1 MPITCPILS
10 KTLVIADDARLA
22 AQASCVLAQPGTYL
36 PIIDGPRMMRP
47 DNHAEVIRRSNA
59 AARAKPDR
67 IILTGISDEA
77 HDAMIRGFA
86 VGLRGIMHRIIDA
99 TEIETLLHGKSSL
112 RGTPLAW
119 GHDRIGVGV
128 LKALRARSGI
138 VFSDEPPPI
147 EPVAPKTDHLV
158 VCEEGDELAQVIA
171 ANYAFSLGAG
181 LHLIPAID
189 DPAAEDILERFY
201 SVTDQQRTSPSAAL
215 EELKALLRSHCGN
228 IAIPAGGSL
237 TFVTRHLPYGF
248 AFPEVP
254 STHLFS
260 YPDLGIA
267 ILNGFVAEQPGARGV
282 GVTVLVDPGATK
294 APDIEAAIKLLP
306 NRGMLVRAYEA
317 EEANVRAISDM
328 IEFFPYDLLVI
339 ATHCGDAP
347 GFRWTYEF
355 TDTEG
360 IARTLVVDIAVGFAA
375 TDDRDM
381 INVTQFMH
389 FVSLDGVDW
398 RDPGAK
404 QQHYI
409 GSAIIDFMAR
419 IASDAADPLKPVKK
433 ENIPRVTGSAALR
446 MHDHNYISLPRAIAD
461 QGTPIVIN
469 NACSSWHRLAGDYTF
484 GNARAYIGTLFPV
497 TGAEAH
503 DVVVKLLDKHFG
515 KPLAAALWSAQREV
529 YDDTVRRPYIAS
541 GIFPQ
546 RLRPMRGDVPTYVAT
561 CLLRSLRQWKTY
573 LAKAGSGTERS
584 KKSVENI
591 IRYYERELAHSRK
604 RWPHVFAEQGRR

>member
-282 GVTVLVDPGATK
+282 G
-294 APDIEAAIKLLP
+294 
-306 NRGMLVRAYEA
+306 
-317 EEANVRAISDM
+317 
-328 IEFFPYDLLVI
+328 
-339 ATHCGDAP
+339 
-347 GFRWTYEF
+347 
-355 TDTEG
+355 
-360 IARTLVVDIAVGFAA
+360 
-375 TDDRDM
+375 
-381 INVTQFMH
+381 
-389 FVSLDGVDW
+389 
-398 RDPGAK
+398 
-404 QQHYI
+404 
-409 GSAIIDFMAR
+409 
-419 IASDAADPLKPVKK
+419 
-433 ENIPRVTGSAALR
+433 
-446 MHDHNYISLPRAIAD
+446 
-461 QGTPIVIN
+461 
-469 NACSSWHRLAGDYTF
+469 
-484 GNARAYIGTLFPV
+484 
-497 TGAEAH
+497 
-503 DVVVKLLDKHFG
+503 
-515 KPLAAALWSAQREV
+515 
-529 YDDTVRRPYIAS
+529 
-541 GIFPQ
+541 
-546 RLRPMRGDVPTYVAT
+546 
-561 CLLRSLRQWKTY
+561 
-573 LAKAGSGTERS
+573 
-584 KKSVENI
+584 
-591 IRYYERELAHSRK
+591 
-604 RWPHVFAEQGRR
+604 